1 MKFGVLIFATDY
13 TINVVDLGQR
23 AEEYGFDSLWLPE
36 HTHIPTSRRSPYAGG
51 GELPR
56 EYTHTLDPFVSL
68 AAVAAATS
76 QLKLATGICLVIER
90 DPIILAKEVASLD
103 FQSGGRV
110 LFGIGAG
117 WNREEMENHGT
128 NPKLRWR
135 VLRERVLAMKQIWT
149 VEEAEFH
156 GQFVNFDPIW
166 SWPKPAQRP
175 HPPVIMGG
183 DGPLAMEGLLDYCE
197 EWLPRPNRG
206 EGTLEERIAAVNLQ
220 AEAAGRGRIPI
231 SIFGA
236 PPDPR
241 QIETYQRLGAQ
252 RSIFRL
258 PPAGANE
265 VIPLL
270 RQWAELAKSFH

>member
-103 FQSGGRV
+103 FLSGGRV

-149 VEEAEFH
+149 MEQAEFH

-206 EGTLEERIAAVNLQ
+206 EGTLEERIGAVNRQ

-241 QIETYQRLGAQ
+241 QIEAYQRLGAQ

-258 PPAGANE
+258 PPGGADE

>member
-23 AEEYGFDSLWLPE
+23 AEDCGFDSLWLPE

-76 QLKLATGICLVIER
+76 QLRLATGICLVIER

-149 VEEAEFH
+149 MDQAEFH

-206 EGTLEERIAAVNLQ
+206 EGTLEERIGAVNRR

-258 PPAGANE
+258 PPAAADE

-270 RQWAELAKSFH
+270 RQWADLARSFR

>member
-103 FQSGGRV
+103 YQSGGRV

-149 VEEAEFH
+149 VEEARFH

-258 PPAGANE
+258 PPAGADE